1 MSIKV
6 YNLDV
11 EEFEGSKS
19 ASKVEFEG
27 IKSGEEEM
35 EAARSR
41 ALPNQKGFQGL
52 CSNTT

>member
-11 EEFEGSKS
+11 EEFKGSKS

-27 IKSGEEEM
+27 IKSGEGEM
-35 EAARSR
+35 EAAPSR
-41 ALPNQKGFQGL
+41 ALPDEKGFQGL